1 MLIRKASSGH
11 GRASHSVRI
20 FAGRNSTGYAF
31 KTPFP
36 AAANAGTARKFLPGK
51 ALAFTVL

>member
-1 MLIRKASSGH
+1 MLIREASSGH